1 MYETGTI
8 LRLREPKSTDDT
20 PFAYDKI
27 EVIGTSPLSHS
38 SLTSSWAGAEA
49 QGVLIKPLTEF
60 GSTLDEPFGRLRE
73 LYEVELIPEK
83 VIPVHQDIKVIDTS
97 SSGSAGASPEEIF
110 QDARGSATET
120 ITENR

>member
-83 VIPVHQDIKVIDTS
+83 VIPVHQGGRRYAPYAFTAPGVAMLS
-97 SSGSAGASPEEIF
+97 SVLHSEPIVQGAKL
-110 QDARGSATET
+110 
-120 ITENR
+120 